1 MPESIR
7 DANEI
12 LSDLIEEITDNKGV
26 YYDSERL
33 WQLVHE
39 AEEWRRARR
48 DKEHSLCRDQ

>member
-33 WQLVHE
+33 WQLVDE